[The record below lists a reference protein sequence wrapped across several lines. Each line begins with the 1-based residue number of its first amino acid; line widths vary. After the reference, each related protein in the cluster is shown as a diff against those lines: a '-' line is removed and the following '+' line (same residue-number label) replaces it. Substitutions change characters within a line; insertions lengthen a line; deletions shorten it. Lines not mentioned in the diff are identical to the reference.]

1 MFRPKT
7 AVFTALTIS
16 LFSPHMSWAQS
27 FAELEARLD
36 RHPSLLS
43 LEFESEA
50 NEELA
55 IAAKSLP
62 DPVISVGIN
71 NFPIFDPSFNAY
83 LPTNKSVGF
92 RQQIPS
98 KASRAASAEEEL
110 ARSKQINLRRSALYD
125 ALRANLIANLHEL
138 QRIDAQHELAL
149 RRDLKYDELVDI
161 IEGEIDAGQPS
172 VFRLAEIEGERAEVA
187 RTLVELRGQR
197 AQINAR
203 LINLIGT
210 VADTPAPEISAQDW
224 SGQAM
229 RFHAVRIAAAQADVI
244 ETRVEQAKAAWK
256 PNWGTQLVYQ
266 QRNSGNGGIGSNFDG
281 DDWVSGTVSFSV
293 PLWADKR
300 QKPRLRAAKAQRSAA
315 LEQQTAVARA
325 TLAQYSSLQSLLIAA
340 EESLEVHKANIAAIE
355 TEIADQMITY
365 ESGRGTYTPIIDGE
379 ISILK
384 LQAAIVAEQTR
395 LATLTARLN
404 ALLVTP

>member
-1 MFRPKT
+1 MFHPKI

-16 LFSPHMSWAQS
+16 LFSPCMSWAQS

-36 RHPSLLS
+36 QHPSLLS

-55 IAAKSLP
+55 IAARSLP
-62 DPVISVGIN
+62 DPVVSVGIN

-125 ALRANLIANLHEL
+125 ALRAELIVNLHEL
-138 QRIDAQHELAL
+138 QRIDAQRELA
-149 RRDLKYDELVDI
+149 RKRDLKYDELVNI

-197 AQINAR
+197 AKINAR
-203 LINLIGT
+203 LIDLIGT
-210 VADTPAPEISAQDW
+210 VPDTPAPEISAQDW
-224 SGQAM
+224 AGQAM
-229 RFHAVRIAAAQADVI
+229 RFHAVRVAAAQADVI
-244 ETRVEQAKAAWK
+244 ATRVEQAKAAWK

-293 PLWADKR
+293 PIWADKR

-325 TLAQYSSLQSLLIAA
+325 TLAQYSSLQSLLLTA
-340 EESLEVHKANIAAIE
+340 EESIEVHKANIGAIE

-365 ESGRGTYTPIIDGE
+365 ESGSGTYTPIIDGE
-379 ISILK
+379 IAILK
-384 LQAAIVAEQTR
+384 LRATIVSEQTR
-395 LATLTARLN
+395 LATLAARLN

>member
-1 MFRPKT
+1 MFRPKL

-16 LFSPHMSWAQS
+16 LFSPHISWAQS

-36 RHPSLLS
+36 QHPSLLS

-62 DPVISVGIN
+62 DPVVSVGIN
-71 NFPIFDPSFNAY
+71 NFPIFDPSFSAY

-98 KASRAASAEEEL
+98 KASRTANAKEEL
-110 ARSKQINLRRSALYD
+110 ARAKQIDLRRSALYD
-125 ALRANLIANLHEL
+125 ALRAELIANLYEL
-138 QRIDAQHELAL
+138 KRIDDQRDLAMK
-149 RRDLKYDELVDI
+149 RDLKYDELVDI

-187 RTLVELRGQR
+187 RALVELRGQR
-197 AQINAR
+197 AQLNAR
-203 LINLIGT
+203 FIDLIGS
-210 VADTPAPEISAQDW
+210 VPDTLAPEISAQEW
-224 SGQAM
+224 SGKAM
-229 RFHAVRIAAAQADVI
+229 RFHAVRIAAAQADVLQ
-244 ETRVEQAKAAWK
+244 TRIEQAKAAWK

-281 DDWVSGTVSFSV
+281 DDWVSGTLSFSL
-293 PLWADKR
+293 PLWAGKR
-300 QKPRLRAAKAQRSAA
+300 QEPRLRAANAQRSAA

-325 TLAQYSSLQSLLIAA
+325 TLAQYSSLQSLLDTA
-340 EESLEVHKANIAAIE
+340 EESIDVHVANIAAIE
-355 TEIADQMITY
+355 TEIADQLITY
-365 ESGRGTYTPIIDGE
+365 ESGSGTYTPIIDGE
-379 ISILK
+379 IAILK
-384 LQAAIVAEQTR
+384 LQAAIVSEQTR
-395 LATLTARLN
+395 LATLAARLN